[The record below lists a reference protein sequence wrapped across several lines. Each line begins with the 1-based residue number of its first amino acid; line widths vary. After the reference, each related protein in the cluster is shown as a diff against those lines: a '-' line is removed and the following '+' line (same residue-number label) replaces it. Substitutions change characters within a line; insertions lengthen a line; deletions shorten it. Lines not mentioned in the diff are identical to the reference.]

1 MANPSKSENPARI
14 IINSGTS
21 WITNRYVLYNLNSIF
36 ALNSINWLNQS
47 PLAEKILSKKEE
59 KEMITIS
66 DSQKTIIWSVGLFL
80 YPSLV
85 IILLSA
91 YMLIRKRKK

>member
-1 MANPSKSENPARI
+1 MTWPHL
-14 IINSGTS
+14 
-21 WITNRYVLYNLNSIF
+21 YVLDFPGNREEEAIQLTSIPPF
-36 ALNSINWLNQS
+36 HEIES
-47 PLAEKILSKKEE
+47 PLTEKILSKKEE